1 VLPSERGQE
10 VKVLHG
16 LEKLDPPLQQSVL
29 TIGNFDGVHRAH
41 QQLLAQ
47 ACLFAANTG
56 GPVVVMTLEPH
67 PLGVVGPRKAPPRL
81 SPLEQKLELLEAQG
95 ADLVVVA
102 QSEAALLG
110 IEADRFVSEI
120 VVDLFHPTHVVEGPS
135 FGFGRGRKGTP
146 QLLQKLGPVYGFEV
160 HIVDP
165 VSLQIEE
172 GETVMVS
179 SSLVRR
185 LLLEGKVRRAALC
198 LGRPY
203 SLFGEVVAGASR
215 GKSLSFPTAN
225 VAVGDQL
232 IPGDGVFAGRAT
244 IGDAGYVAA
253 ISIGHTPT
261 FPDGRRQVEAFLLG
275 FDGNIYGERIRIDF
289 HHWIRDQRKFA
300 SPDALVAQLRRD
312 VERVRELVSP
322 DRKPET
328 EKE

>member
-1 VLPSERGQE
+1 M
-10 VKVLHG
+10 KVLYG

-67 PLGVVGPRKAPPRL
+67 PLSVVGRRQAPPRL
-81 SPLEQKLELLEAQG
+81 SPLEQKLELLGAQG

-102 QSEAALLG
+102 KSEPALLG
-110 IEADRFVSEI
+110 LEADRFVEEVI
-120 VVDLFHPTHVVEGPS
+120 VKRFHPTHLVEGPS
-135 FGFGRGRKGTP
+135 FGFGRGRKGTS
-146 QLLQKLGPVYGFEV
+146 QLLQRLGPKHGFEV
-160 HIVDP
+160 HVVDP
-165 VSLQIEE
+165 ISLQIEE
-172 GETVMVS
+172 GEMVMVS

-215 GKSLSFPTAN
+215 GRSLGFPTAN

-232 IPGDGVFAGRAT
+232 VPGNGVFAGRAM
-244 IGDAGYVAA
+244 IGDATYLAA

-261 FPDGRRQVEAFLLG
+261 FPDGQDQVEAFLLE
-275 FDGNIYGERIRIDF
+275 FDGDVYGERIQIEF
-289 HHWIRDQRKFA
+289 HHRLRDQRKFA

-312 VERVRELVSP
+312 VECVRHLLSP
-322 DRKPET
+322 KRKSGK
-328 EKE
+328 EKERTN